1 MAVTTSLIS
10 LHSLLHCG
18 GECGCDDIADLTSCS
33 ASLWWGVGGVWL
45 LRHHLSHFILCF
57 TVVGSGGS
65 VAVMTLLT
73 SLHAL
78 LHCGGEWG
86 ECGCDDI
93 ADLTSCSAPLQWV
106 GSVVVTTLLILL
118 HAQLHCRGWGWG
130 VAVMMSLISLHCS
143 GWVGSV
149 LLHSCHPGIC
159 TCTVPSLG
167 VFTSDSKLLACNPHH
182 VQNSTSTE
190 LSVPC
195 YC

>member
-1 MAVTTSLIS
+1 M
-10 LHSLLHCG
+10 
-18 GECGCDDIADLTSCS
+18 
-33 ASLWWGVGGVWL
+33 
-45 LRHHLSHFILCF
+45 
-57 TVVGSGGS
+57 
-65 VAVMTLLT
+65 
-73 SLHAL
+73 
-78 LHCGGEWG
+78 
-86 ECGCDDI
+86 
-93 ADLTSCSAPLQWV
+93 
-106 GSVVVTTLLILL
+106 VVTTLLILL

-190 LSVPC
+190 LSVPLLLSHFPSLPHVQDSTPTELSEVPC
-195 YC
+195 YCPAISLHSSMSRTVYTQSQSCQVFSAWSRSEQSFTTQLNALPSVRDSSFCLPSAAPPSPFRFQHTHSSFSLK